1 MIRADYLQDD
11 TNSVKDVFGEAQ
23 AEANGVVFLDKLPG
37 KAKTAVQAVIHVMN
51 ALSDVGSRQYTG
63 CTV

>member
-23 AEANGVVFLDKLPG
+23 AVANGVLFLDKLPG
-37 KAKTAVQAVIHVMN
+37 KAKTVVKAVSHVMD
-51 ALSDVGSRQYTG
+51 ALSDVSSRQYTG